1 MAPTSGNPDDETGS
15 GAPDQTPPTGAED
28 TGHDQRPAARDGARA
43 GTSGPHGT
51 PPDVPTMPQAHVSE
65 VTARSISGGLAL
77 LLGLAGLIVGIALLA
92 VAAGSDSGSTQGV
105 LVPVGIVVI
114 IAAVVAMR
122 GLNMVAPGEARVV
135 QLFGRYR
142 GTIRTDGLRWVNP
155 LTTRRRVSTRVRNNE
170 TPVLKVNDA
179 YGNPIELAAVVVWKV
194 RDTAQATFEVDDFL
208 EFVATQTEAAV
219 RHIAIEYPYD
229 AHEQGDLSLRGN
241 AEEITE
247 KLVVELS
254 ARVRAAGVQVVESRF
269 THLAYAPEIAS
280 AMLQRQQAGAV
291 VAARREIVDGAVGM
305 VEAALRRL
313 RRLRQEDIVTLD
325 EERQAAMVSNLLVVL
340 CGDRAAQPIVNTG
353 TLYQ

>member
-1 MAPTSGNPDDETGS
+1 MASTSDFPQKDGTHEG
-15 GAPDQTPPTGAED
+15 GAPDVPKMPRTGVQEF
-28 TGHDQRPAARDGARA
+28 
-43 GTSGPHGT
+43 
-51 PPDVPTMPQAHVSE
+51 
-65 VTARSISGGLAL
+65 TARSIHGGLAL
-77 LLGLAGLIVGIALLA
+77 LLGLLGLCAGVALLA
-92 VAAGSDSGSTQGV
+92 VAAAAHDSTTKAA
-105 LVPVGIVVI
+105 LIPCGIVLI
-114 IAAVVAMR
+114 IAAIVAMR

-155 LTTRRRVSTRVRNNE
+155 FTTRRRISTRVRNHE

-208 EFVATQTEAAV
+208 EFVGTQTEAAL

-229 AHEQGDLSLRGN
+229 AHDEGGLSLRGN

-247 KLVVELS
+247 KLAVELS
-254 ARVRAAGVQVVESRF
+254 VRVEAAGVQIIESRF

-291 VAARREIVDGAVGM
+291 VAARRQIVDGAVGM
-305 VEAALRRL
+305 VEAALK
-313 RRLRQEDIVTLD
+313 RLRQEDIVVLD